1 VEMEKLLLRPTVSNH
16 FANILSTALTP
27 SIERHIKEVLTTT
40 VFQFHSQQ
48 TAAMHQDLL
57 RELRGEI
64 SNIKTELGT
73 WHSESMRSQEVSLI
87 LVHFATTKLISFR
100 QPFETLNTQFGLCQT
115 K

>member
-1 VEMEKLLLRPTVSNH
+1 MEKLLLRPTISNH
-16 FANILSTALTP
+16 FANLLSTALTP
-27 SIERHIKEVLTTT
+27 SIEHHIKEVLTTT

-64 SNIKTELGT
+64 SKIKSELGT

-87 LVHFATTKLISFR
+87 LFGAFCHNKANIFIR